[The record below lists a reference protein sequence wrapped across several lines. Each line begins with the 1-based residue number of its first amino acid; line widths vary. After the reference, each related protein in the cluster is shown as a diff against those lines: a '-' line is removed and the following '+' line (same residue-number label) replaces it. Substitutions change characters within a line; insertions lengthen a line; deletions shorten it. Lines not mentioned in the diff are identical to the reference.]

1 LPILELQLNV
11 KEKIISRQNI
21 SKSHYDKM
29 FKPLL
34 KLMLHQNVL
43 IRNGNTWERSKVIH
57 KDKTLRNDLLSEIV
71 KELNL

>member
-1 LPILELQLNV
+1 
-11 KEKIISRQNI
+11 
-21 SKSHYDKM
+21 M